1 MLATASHCVR
11 LPRLLRSQQKRA
23 LTDLVVTPSHKPIV
37 RYGPPGRSAV
47 TGHVVTVF
55 GCTSF
60 LGRYLVAKLAKMGT
74 QVIIPYRE
82 EDAKRHLK
90 VTGDLGQIVSM
101 EWDLRREDQI
111 EECVRHSDI
120 VYNLV
125 GRDYETK
132 NFDYDAVHAEGAAR
146 IAEVAA
152 RAGVPRFVQ
161 VSHLNAA
168 EDSPSKFYRSKAR
181 GEELVR
187 DAFPSATIVRPGPM
201 YGYEDKFLN
210 NMAVWPIW
218 WKLNHAATKVRP
230 VHVFD
235 VAQALANLHT
245 VPSLPGTFNLPGPS
259 TLTVDYLLR
268 MVASVTYRPPS
279 RAPVLPKAVALQF
292 ARAAQAVWWPALSPD
307 EVVRR
312 YIDDA
317 ELPGDWDKFGVV
329 PEEIEE
335 HAITYLRRYRSA
347 DNFTRPVVLPES
359 RGPEVWVSQS

>member
-11 LPRLLRSQQKRA
+11 LPRILRSQQKRA
-23 LTDLVVTPSHKPIV
+23 FGDIVIPPSGKPAI

-47 TGHVVTVF
+47 TGNVATVF
-55 GCTSF
+55 GCTGF
-60 LGRYLVAKLAKMGT
+60 LGRYLVSKLAKMGT

-101 EWDLRREDQI
+101 EWDLRSEDQI

-132 NFDYDAVHAEGAAR
+132 NFDHDAVHAEGAAR

-152 RAGVPRFVQ
+152 RAGVPRFVH
-161 VSHLNAA
+161 VSHLNAS
-168 EDSPSKFYRSKAR
+168 ESSLSKFYRTKAR
-181 GEELVR
+181 GEEYVR
-187 DAFPSATIVRPGPM
+187 GAFPNATIVRPGPL

-218 WKLNHAATKVRP
+218 WKLNHAATTVRP

-235 VAQALANLHT
+235 VAQALANLQD
-245 VPSLPGTFNLPGPS
+245 VASLPGTFNLPGPS

-268 MVASVTYRPPS
+268 MVSSVTYRPPS
-279 RAPVLPKAVALQF
+279 RAPVLPKPVALQL

-307 EVVRR
+307 EVERR
-312 YIDDA
+312 FINDA
-317 ELPGDWDKFGVV
+317 DLPSDWDKFGIV
-329 PEEIEE
+329 PDEIEE

-347 DNFTRPVVLPES
+347 ENFTRPVVLPES
-359 RGPEVWVSQS
+359 RGPEVWVQQS